1 MKRWIVV
8 LVVML
13 AVAPR
18 CARADEASKQAKV
31 HELLATMH
39 TDHMLDPMMHSI
51 TRQALEIPQSAPEA
65 AQMTPAQKKL
75 TQEFQDRAMKIAY
88 DSVGWKAVEP
98 DYVKLYESAYTEEE
112 LDGILAFYKS
122 PAGQAMLAKTPQ
134 LSAGVMQIVHGRMGD
149 YQPKMQALQ
158 KEYMKQME
166 AAAAPAS
173 PSTKP
178 ASH

>member
-1 MKRWIVV
+1 
-8 LVVML
+8 
-13 AVAPR
+13 
-18 CARADEASKQAKV
+18 
-31 HELLATMH
+31 
-39 TDHMLDPMMHSI
+39 
-51 TRQALEIPQSAPEA
+51 
-65 AQMTPAQKKL
+65 
-75 TQEFQDRAMKIAY
+75 
-88 DSVGWKAVEP
+88 
-98 DYVKLYESAYTEEE
+98 
-112 LDGILAFYKS
+112 
-122 PAGQAMLAKTPQ
+122 MLAKTPQ